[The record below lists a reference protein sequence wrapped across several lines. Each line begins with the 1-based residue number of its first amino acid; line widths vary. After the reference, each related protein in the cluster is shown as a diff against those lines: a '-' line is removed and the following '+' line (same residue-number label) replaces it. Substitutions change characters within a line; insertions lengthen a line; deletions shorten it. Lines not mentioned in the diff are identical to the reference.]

1 MMEHRDQKPKIRD
14 TIVNG
19 IFYPDEP
26 EELESNLK
34 ELFRKAGS
42 VSGTALGIVSPHAG
56 FNYSGV
62 FAASAF
68 LAASE
73 RKNVASVV
81 ILAPIH
87 RDLEDGV
94 FLPESD
100 YFDTPLGKLPV
111 DRSAVE
117 ELANSSTLFLKND
130 IPHLEE
136 HGVEI
141 QLPFIRHLFPDASII
156 PMLIGKISPAGVRG
170 LADALMLT
178 FRDRYDETL
187 FVVSANLTN
196 YMDFELGMKEADRL
210 LELILNKDIESILA
224 AHSAGK
230 LSSCGVNGIA
240 ALMSLEN
247 RGLEPVLLSR
257 GDSSAGNGDRKNGVH
272 YASVA
277 FTFGEENG

>member
-1 MMEHRDQKPKIRD
+1 MMEHRDYEPKIRD

-26 EELESNLK
+26 EELETNLQ
-34 ELFRKAGS
+34 ELFRKAGTS
-42 VSGTALGIVSPHAG
+42 PGAALGIISPHAG

-73 RKNVASVV
+73 RKNIASVV

-87 RDLEDGV
+87 RDPEVGV

-100 YFDTPLGKLPV
+100 FFDTPLGRIPV

-117 ELANSSTLFLKND
+117 ALANSSTLFVKND

-141 QLPFIRHLFPDASII
+141 QLPFIRYLFPAASIV
-156 PMLIGKISPAGVRG
+156 PLLIGDLSSSGVGG
-170 LADALMLT
+170 LADALTLT
-178 FRDRYDETL
+178 FRDRYAETL

-196 YMDFELGMKEADRL
+196 YMDFQLGMNEADRL
-210 LELILNKDIESILA
+210 LELILSKDVESMLA
-224 AHSAGK
+224 AHSAGR

-240 ALMSLEN
+240 ALLSLEN
-247 RGLEPVLLSR
+247 RGLEPELLSR

-272 YASVA
+272 YASLA
-277 FTFGEENG
+277 FRFGGENG